1 MLEEIIY
8 SPIFWWI
15 AGILIIPG
23 ILMWVASYFIAAR
36 CIFDSTLRRID
47 SDTWK
52 RGVPKDA
59 SAQSLKM
66 FNDGLEWARKNE
78 EFKRDVHIVNEG
90 LNLYGEYYDLGY
102 DKTVLILSGRTDSLT
117 YGYYFAIPYSK
128 NGCNVL
134 VIDARAHGMSDGK
147 FNTLGFDENRDVIAW
162 IRFLES
168 EFGVKNVI
176 VHALCIGAAG
186 GVYAL
191 TSENCPDTVKAFIA
205 EGMFPN
211 FAESMKNHLIEK
223 KKPVRFLMELID
235 RQIKKNTGYSMKYGP
250 IDVIEKLDVPLL
262 MLHGRKDIYSTP
274 EYAQKLFKLA
284 GSEKKRLSWFDEGTH
299 SMLRVTDPEAYDA
312 EIEKFLC
319 EIFELQRA

>member
-1 MLEEIIY
+1 MIEDIIN
-8 SPIFWWI
+8 SPIFWWV
-15 AGILIIPG
+15 AGFLVIPG
-23 ILMWVASYFIAAR
+23 ILMWIASYFIAAR

-47 SDTWK
+47 ADTWK
-52 RGVPKDA
+52 RGIPKDA

-66 FNDGLEWARKNE
+66 FNDGLEWARENE

-168 EFGVKNVI
+168 EFGVKKVI

-186 GVYAL
+186 GIYAL
-191 TSENCPDTVKAFIA
+191 TSENRPDTVKAFIA

-223 KKPVRFLMELID
+223 KKPVRFLMDLID

-262 MLHGRKDIYSTP
+262 MLHGKKDIYSTP
-274 EYAQKLFKLA
+274 EYAQKLYELA
-284 GSEKKRLSWFDEGTH
+284 RSEKKRLAWFDEGAH
-299 SMLRVTDPEAYDA
+299 SMLRVTNTEAYDA
-312 EIEKFLC
+312 EIGKFLC
-319 EIFELQRA
+319 EIFELQTA

>member
-1 MLEEIIY
+1 MLEEIIH

-23 ILMWVASYFIAAR
+23 ILMWVVSYFIAAR

-168 EFGVKNVI
+168 EFGVKKVI

-186 GVYAL
+186 GIYAL
-191 TSENCPDTVKAFIA
+191 TSENRPNTVKAFIA

-223 KKPVRFLMELID
+223 KRPVRFLMDLID

-262 MLHGRKDIYSTP
+262 MLHGKKDIYSTP
-274 EYAQKLFKLA
+274 EYAQKLFNLA

-299 SMLRVTDPEAYDA
+299 SMLRVTDPKAYDA

>member
-1 MLEEIIY
+1 MLEEIIH

-168 EFGVKNVI
+168 EFCVKKVI

-186 GVYAL
+186 GIYAL
-191 TSENCPDTVKAFIA
+191 TSENRPNTVKAFIA

-223 KKPVRFLMELID
+223 KRPVRFLMDLID
-235 RQIKKNTGYSMKYGP
+235 RQIKRNTGYSMKYGP

-284 GSEKKRLSWFDEGTH
+284 GSEKKRLSWFDDGTH